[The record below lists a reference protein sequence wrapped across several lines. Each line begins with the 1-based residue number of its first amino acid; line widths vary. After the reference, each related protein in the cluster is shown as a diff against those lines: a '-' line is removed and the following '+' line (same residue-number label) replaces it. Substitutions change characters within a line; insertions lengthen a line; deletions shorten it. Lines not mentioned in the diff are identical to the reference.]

1 GRFLLHRDRSGTGR
15 KPAFRGPDPFA
26 PRDRKPLVSREGGRK
41 EPDMDAW
48 HAPVIG
54 KTPPTEVD
62 PVKPLTTVMIRSM

>member
-1 GRFLLHRDRSGTGR
+1 
-15 KPAFRGPDPFA
+15 
-26 PRDRKPLVSREGGRK
+26 
-41 EPDMDAW
+41 MDAW